1 MTLYAGVR
9 KYRRKRSASNGHFHG
24 RLEIC
29 SAPVTRPPLC
39 STIPLERP
47 RLRPSRRLEKVS
59 LYVTM
64 WNVEGIGNM
73 LYTRPMAYVLAGLL
87 GVAAIAGP
95 PIVRTANTA
104 EHGKWAD
111 MALGRLISGHIG
123 RLMVLRS
130 ELDLTDQQKAKLKE
144 TIGPR
149 KPEIAKAAKG
159 VWEKRTALVDAVLA
173 EQPNEE
179 AIRHA
184 ADDLGKAIGD
194 AAVLASKVV
203 ADVRPVLASE
213 QREKVQKCRQEC
225 QAATAKFFQK
235 ATNAE

>member
-1 MTLYAGVR
+1 ML
-9 KYRRKRSASNGHFHG
+9 H
-24 RLEIC
+24 
-29 SAPVTRPPLC
+29 TRP
-39 STIPLERP
+39 T
-47 RLRPSRRLEKVS
+47 
-59 LYVTM
+59 
-64 WNVEGIGNM
+64 
-73 LYTRPMAYVLAGLL
+73 AYVLAGLL

-95 PIVRTANTA
+95 PIVRAASNA

-111 MALGRLISGHIG
+111 APFGRLISGNIG

-149 KPEIAKAAKG
+149 KPEIAKVAKG
-159 VWEKRTALVDAVLA
+159 VWEKRTALLDAVLA
-173 EQPNEE
+173 DQPNDE

-184 ADDLGKAIGD
+184 ADELGKAIGD

-203 ADVRPVLASE
+203 ADVRPILTGE